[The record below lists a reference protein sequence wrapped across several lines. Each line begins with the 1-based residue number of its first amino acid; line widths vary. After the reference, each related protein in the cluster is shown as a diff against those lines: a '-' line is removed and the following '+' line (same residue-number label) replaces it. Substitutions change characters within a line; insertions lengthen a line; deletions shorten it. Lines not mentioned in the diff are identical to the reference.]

1 MNNGDKIRSMN
12 NNQLSIF
19 LTELKSVCEICNY
32 TEEECDCTCTCE
44 YGVEKWL
51 DREVYE
57 ND

>member
-19 LTELKSVCEICNY
+19 LTELKSMCEICNY

-44 YGVEKWL
+44 YGVEKWFL
-51 DREVYE
+51 TV
-57 ND
+57 